1 MQTKQLTVSLVSHNL
16 RTGCKS
22 ELNGKNSTLNQFKRK
37 YYATKDPN
45 VWEKY
50 CQQRNRVV
58 SLRRKAIKEH
68 FPKQC
73 SASTG
78 NPREFW
84 SVFKPYLFS
93 RKNQMSESIQLAE
106 GETIFQEQSKIAD
119 ILNNHFLG
127 GISAPAVPDPKNHH
141 SIFTIKNNF
150 SPTEVFNFSSVSES
164 VVAEILKSL
173 NIRKATGCDSIPPRA
188 LKEGYTRLCHPICSL
203 INQII
208 TRREIPSI
216 PRQSKLST
224 SYYPACN

>member
-1 MQTKQLTVSLVSHNL
+1 
-16 RTGCKS
+16 
-22 ELNGKNSTLNQFKRK
+22 
-37 YYATKDPN
+37 
-45 VWEKY
+45 
-50 CQQRNRVV
+50 
-58 SLRRKAIKEH
+58 
-68 FPKQC
+68 
-73 SASTG
+73 
-78 NPREFW
+78 
-84 SVFKPYLFS
+84 
-93 RKNQMSESIQLAE
+93 MSESIQLAE

-127 GISAPAVPDPKNHH
+127 GIRAPAVPDPKNHQ

-188 LKEGYTRLCHPICSL
+188 LTEGYPRLCHPICTV

-216 PRQSKLST
+216 WKHSEVLPFLKSGDAMDKANYRPVTILPAISKVFEKCLCPQLI
-224 SYYPACN
+224 SYFETIFPPTLTAY